1 MKEFSRLHDPRLPR
15 LTTNVLP
22 GPTDAPDPG
31 SRVPDSRFIAV
42 LLWGPTCL
50 FGPGGGV
57 LVHFP
62 QQLSVPAPATT
73 APTAAPTTW
82 HLPASGRHG
91 PLRATESCLTCSGSL
106 SPWVS
111 SDKLTA
117 LCPAWGKHHL
127 HRSFWK
133 AIVGKT
139 EHVPLLS
146 RSQGPMG
153 AWRPLREATTSLA
166 PRGLYGIAG
175 WGDIPGPRPGVL
187 RRHSE
192 VNGEGPAG
200 TWQEL
205 HTHRF
210 PPASVW
216 GRVFKL
222 LVMFSQRKTWS

>member
-1 MKEFSRLHDPRLPR
+1 
-15 LTTNVLP
+15 
-22 GPTDAPDPG
+22 
-31 SRVPDSRFIAV
+31 
-42 LLWGPTCL
+42 
-50 FGPGGGV
+50 
-57 LVHFP
+57 
-62 QQLSVPAPATT
+62 
-73 APTAAPTTW
+73 
-82 HLPASGRHG
+82 
-91 PLRATESCLTCSGSL
+91 
-106 SPWVS
+106 
-111 SDKLTA
+111 
-117 LCPAWGKHHL
+117 
-127 HRSFWK
+127 
-133 AIVGKT
+133 
-139 EHVPLLS
+139 
-146 RSQGPMG
+146 MG